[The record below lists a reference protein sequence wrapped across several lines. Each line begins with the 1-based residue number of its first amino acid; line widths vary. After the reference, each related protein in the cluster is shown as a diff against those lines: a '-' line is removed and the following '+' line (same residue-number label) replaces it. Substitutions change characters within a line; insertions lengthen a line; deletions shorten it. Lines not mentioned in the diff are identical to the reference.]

1 MQLVLDLKTL
11 LFKIVYQ
18 NLFMFIF
25 LYADRVI
32 EDVLVVI
39 KSHTH
44 ILFRIIKDSLEVIY
58 PIGHDPC
65 D

>member
-1 MQLVLDLKTL
+1 MQLFLYLNTL

-18 NLFMFIF
+18 NLFVLIF
-25 LYADRVI
+25 LYTDRGV

-39 KSHTH
+39 KSHTY
-44 ILFRIIKDSLEVIY
+44 ILFRIIKDSLEVIN
-58 PIGHDPC
+58 PIGDDPC